1 MNNIVKATI
10 ATLAISTLVGCAS
23 VPQAPKDAKEM
34 AELGEDNLLNVPV
47 DLTPFIDNWKKVK
60 IVSEEDKS
68 AGLFGFGRDGD
79 IGQTTVWTNPEN
91 GKMYDADGQ
100 PVNEKGERIL
110 KNGYVCKVRMIM
122 GNTRFYAKQSFTDSM
137 FTANMG
143 MKDCML
149 KSSAERH
156 ANKVK
161 AVTTTALGGL
171 AFGPAGVVAGI
182 GTATAIS
189 AGTYINAIMQDDTL

>member
-1 MNNIVKATI
+1 MNNFVKATI

-68 AGLFGFGRDGD
+68 AGRFGFGRDGD

-100 PVNEKGERIL
+100 PVNDKGERIL
-110 KNGYVCKVRMIM
+110 KNGYVCKVRMIS
-122 GNTRFYAKQSFTDSM
+122 GGKRIYAQRSATSLL
-137 FTANMG
+137 FTAQTG
-143 MKDCML
+143 MPDCHL
-149 KSSAERH
+149 QSTQERH
-156 ANKVK
+156 AKNVM
-161 AVTTTALGGL
+161 ATNAFLATALTGPVGIAVAIGGS
-171 AFGPAGVVAGI
+171 AGVVGVDYVNNI
-182 GTATAIS
+182 LK
-189 AGTYINAIMQDDTL
+189 DDTP

>member
-1 MNNIVKATI
+1 MLENSMKTTVKATI

-60 IVSEEDKS
+60 IVSEEDKE

-110 KNGYVCKVRMIM
+110 KNGYVCKVRMIS
-122 GNTRFYAKQSFTDSM
+122 GGHRIYAKASFYDNM

-149 KSSAERH
+149 KTSAERH
-156 ANKVK
+156 ANRVNTGS
-161 AVTTTALGGL
+161 VTGLVGVATAGLGGI
-171 AFGPAGVVAGI
+171 VAS
-182 GTATAIS
+182 AAIS
-189 AGTYINAIMQDDTL
+189 AGEPVN

>member
-1 MNNIVKATI
+1 MKKFVKATI

-110 KNGYVCKVRMIM
+110 KNGYVCKVRMIAS
-122 GNTRFYAKQSFTDSM
+122 NQRIYANSPWSESPIEKNCKTV
-137 FTANMG
+137 A
-143 MKDCML
+143 
-149 KSSAERH
+149 KSNFQ
-156 ANKVK
+156 NK
-161 AVTTTALGGL
+161 AQLVTITGIATGGL
-171 AFGPAGVVAGI
+171 AAYSVIPLNASFAHL
-182 GTATAIS
+182 IS
-189 AGTYINAIMQDDTL
+189 DDTM

>member
-1 MNNIVKATI
+1 MLENSMKTTVKATI

-110 KNGYVCKVRMIM
+110 KNGYVCKVRMIAS
-122 GNTRFYAKQSFTDSM
+122 NQRIYANSPWSESPIEKNCKTV
-137 FTANMG
+137 A
-143 MKDCML
+143 
-149 KSSAERH
+149 KSNFQ
-156 ANKVK
+156 NK
-161 AVTTTALGGL
+161 AQLVTIAGIATGGL
-171 AFGPAGVVAGI
+171 AAFSVIPLNASFAHL
-182 GTATAIS
+182 IS
-189 AGTYINAIMQDDTL
+189 NDTM

>member
-110 KNGYVCKVRMIM
+110 KNGYVCKVRMIS
-122 GNTRFYAKQSFTDSM
+122 GNTRFYAKQSFSQTM
-137 FTANMG
+137 FATGFG
-143 MKDCML
+143 MNDCRL
-149 KSSAERH
+149 KASAEHTRTLQKGI
-156 ANKVK
+156 AT
-161 AVTTTALGGL
+161 AVTVGAATGG
-171 AFGPAGVVAGI
+171 AGVFI
-182 GTATAIS
+182 GVGAATLVETIYQV
-189 AGTYINAIMQDDTL
+189 TKDDTL